1 MPKAPGSIGA
11 VAMPKMAG
19 RVIPP
24 KGPRSL
30 GKKLIGPPRPVGPRA
45 FTALGRSI
53 GFMEETKK
61 LNAIRPLPKAALSVA
76 PPSVATA
83 VVSAATTAAAS
94 AATSAGASSAV
105 KSFLKSGV
113 KAASGNSV
121 LKKMRHPAAG
131 VAAIG
136 LATSVAI
143 SKRSLNRKEEEQ
155 RRY

>member
-1 MPKAPGSIGA
+1 VRSQCQRWQVGLSHLRAQ
-11 VAMPKMAG
+11 
-19 RVIPP
+19 
-24 KGPRSL
+24 GPWVGLRC
-30 GKKLIGPPRPVGPRA
+30 GKLIGPPKPVGPRA

-61 LNAIRPLPKAALSVA
+61 LNALRPLPKAALSVA
-76 PPSVATA
+76 PPSVAAA
-83 VVSAATTAAAS
+83 VVSAATTSAAS
-94 AATSAGASSAV
+94 AATAAGVSSAV

-121 LKKMRHPAAG
+121 LKKMKHPAAG

-143 SKRSLNRKEEEQ
+143 SKRSLNRKQEEQ

>member
-1 MPKAPGSIGA
+1 MSHLGAQAPWAGSLCG
-11 VAMPKMAG
+11 
-19 RVIPP
+19 
-24 KGPRSL
+24 
-30 GKKLIGPPRPVGPRA
+30 KLIGPPKPVGPRP
-45 FTALGRSI
+45 FSPLGRDI

-61 LNAIRPLPKAALSVA
+61 LNALRPLPKAALSVA
-76 PPSVATA
+76 PPSASAA
-83 VVSAATTAAAS
+83 VVSAATTSAAT
-94 AATSAGASSAV
+94 AATSAGVSSAV

-121 LKKMRHPAAG
+121 LKKMKHPAAG

-143 SKRSLNRKEEEQ
+143 SKRSLNRKEEE